1 MMAES
6 ITIARPYAKAS
17 FEAAKANDA
26 LDAWSS
32 MLAYASAIAEDENM
46 VVVLDHPALTSKAKA
61 DAFIDVCGDKLND
74 QGKNLIFVL
83 SENDRI
89 GLLPDIAIL
98 FEALKAQLEQSV
110 DVLIESA
117 FDLGSEQQEKLAQAL
132 SKKLDRKVNVTST
145 VNESL
150 MGGAIVR
157 ANDLVIDASVRGK
170 LAKLAEAV
178 SA

>member
-17 FEAAKANDA
+17 FEAAKANNAFDF
-26 LDAWSS
+26 WSS
-32 MLAYASAIAEDENM
+32 MLALASAVAKDKNM
-46 VVVLDHPALTSKAKA
+46 VVVLDHPALTSQAKA
-61 DAFIDVCGDKLND
+61 DAFCDVCGDKLND
-74 QGKNLIFVL
+74 QGKNLVHVL

-89 GLLPDIAIL
+89 GLFPEIANL
-98 FEALKAQLEQSV
+98 FETLKAQLEHSV
-110 DVLIESA
+110 DVEIESA

-132 SKKLDRKVNVTST
+132 STKLDRKVNVTST

-150 MGGAIVR
+150 MGGAIIR
-157 ANDLVIDASVRGK
+157 ANDLVIDASVKGK

-178 SA
+178 NA

>member
-17 FEAAKANDA
+17 FEAAKASDA
-26 LDAWSS
+26 LDLWSS
-32 MLAYASAIAEDENM
+32 MLAYASAIAKDENM
-46 VVVLDHPALTSKAKA
+46 VVVLDHPALTDQEKA
-61 DAFIDVCGDKLND
+61 DVFCDTCAENLNE
-74 QGKNLIFVL
+74 QTQNLVRVL

-89 GLLPDIAIL
+89 GLLPEIANL

-110 DVLIESA
+110 DVQVESA

-132 SKKLDRKVNVTST
+132 STKLDRKVNVTST
-145 VNESL
+145 VNELL
-150 MGGAIVR
+150 MGGAIIR

-178 SA
+178 NA

>member
-17 FEAAKANDA
+17 FEAAKATDS

-32 MLAYASAIAEDENM
+32 MLAAASAVAKEENM

-61 DAFIDVCGDKLND
+61 DTFCDVCGDALN
-74 QGKNLIFVL
+74 QEARNLIHVL
-83 SENDRI
+83 SENNRI
-89 GLLPDIAIL
+89 ALLPEISEL
-98 FEALKAQLEQSV
+98 FEAFKAQLEQSV
-110 DVLIESA
+110 DVEVESA
-117 FDLGSEQQEKLAQAL
+117 YDLGSEQQEKLAQAL

-145 VNESL
+145 VNASL

-170 LAKLAEAV
+170 LAKLAEAI

>member
-17 FEAAKANDA
+17 FEAAKANNA
-26 LDAWSS
+26 LDTWSS
-32 MLAYASAIAEDENM
+32 MLAFASAIAKDENM
-46 VVVLDHPALTSKAKA
+46 VVVLDHPALTSQAKA
-61 DAFIDVCGDKLND
+61 DAFCDVCSDKLND
-74 QGKNLIFVL
+74 QGKNLVHVL

-89 GLLPDIAIL
+89 SLFPEIANL
-98 FEALKAQLEQSV
+98 FETLKAQLEHSV
-110 DVLIESA
+110 DVEVESA

-145 VNESL
+145 VNEAL

-157 ANDLVIDASVRGK
+157 ANDLVIDASVKGK